1 MAVIIRGKNIEI
13 TDKLRRYAESKINK
27 IRKHYN
33 QIIKTEVELIAE
45 KNPSITNNQVVE
57 VTLFTKGPVFRGKE
71 SSNDIYASIDL
82 VTGKLEKQVEKYKGK
97 TYASQVQT
105 NHPSGLTESPE
116 ESFSEQE
123 RARIVKTKQF
133 AMKPMSLEEAIMQM
147 ETLGHNFFI
156 FTNSETEE
164 INVVYRRRDNNYGLI
179 EPVLG

>member
-1 MAVIIRGKNIEI
+1 MTVIIKGKNIEI
-13 TDKLRRYAESKINK
+13 TDKLRQYAEGKINK
-27 IRKHYN
+27 IKRHYD
-33 QIIKTEVELIAE
+33 QIIKTEIELITE

-57 VTLFTKGPVFRGKE
+57 VTLFTKGPAFRGKE

-82 VTGKLEKQVEKYKGK
+82 VTAKLEKQVEKYKGK

-105 NHPSGLTESPE
+105 NHPSGLTEASK
-116 ESFSEQE
+116 ESFSKQNSG
-123 RARIVKTKQF
+123 RIVKAKQF

-164 INVVYRRRDNNYGLI
+164 INVVYRRKDNNYGLI
-179 EPVLG
+179 EPILG